1 MVLVEGVALLGF
13 AAAEVL
19 ANDGASLAATLSNA
33 VFFLLYAAG
42 LDLSAWGLA
51 RLRSW
56 SRGPVVLAQLIQ
68 LGVAWSF
75 YGNDTVGVA
84 VVLAATAVAVL
95 LVVLS
100 PSTSEQLF
108 GVREASESGP

>member
-1 MVLVEGVALLGF
+1 MLVEGVALLGF

-19 ANDGASLAATLSNA
+19 AIDGASLTPTLSNA
-33 VFFLLYAAG
+33 VFFLLYAGG
-42 LDLSAWGLA
+42 LGLSAWGLA
-51 RLRSW
+51 GLRSW

-95 LVVLS
+95 LVVIS

-108 GVREASESGP
+108 GVREAPSTGP